1 MTTRTPERT
10 SADPSKGV
18 ARETVGDDCTQGDN
32 APNPLVVSALIALSK
47 GATLRD
53 VQEDSTGHQ
62 VSYPGAEDFGAA
74 WDSALAMR
82 DFESLREQFNDT
94 IICRKYHEELPAL
107 ERAPF
112 PGAKGQDIFDNVSAK
127 AWADWQK
134 HQTLLINEKRLN
146 MMNAED
152 RKYLQ
157 GEMDK
162 FFSGEDYA
170 KADGYVP
177 PAQ

>member
-1 MTTRTPERT
+1 MTRT
-10 SADPSKGV
+10 
-18 ARETVGDDCTQGDN
+18 
-32 APNPLVVSALIALSK
+32 I
-47 GATLRD
+47 
-53 VQEDSTGHQ
+53 
-62 VSYPGAEDFGAA
+62 
-74 WDSALAMR
+74 M
-82 DFESLREQFNDT
+82 
-94 IICRKYHEELPAL
+94 CRKYNEELPGL

-112 PGAKGQDIFDNVSAK
+112 PGAKGQDIFDHVSQK

-170 KADGYVP
+170 KAEGYVP
-177 PAQ
+177 PAE